1 MKRRIIV
8 RHQDIQDIQEVKEV
22 KRRKIFS
29 EDKLDTNDIA
39 NILCDMKNKP
49 YNIIMKSARI
59 KYIETIINI
68 PSQDELPQL

>member
-29 EDKLDTNDIA
+29 EEKLDINNIA
-39 NILCDMKNKP
+39 KILCNMKNIS
-49 YNIIMKSARI
+49 YDIVVKSPRI
-59 KYIETIINI
+59 KYIETILN
-68 PSQDELPQL
+68 QDKLLQK